1 MSDTGTVSHSPRA
14 APRRASSLQQLL
26 DSAAAI
32 TTPAESTPAE
42 STPGA
47 PQNAGAARRPPGPP
61 AAPSWGP
68 TPPGAGVDTAAF
80 VAATAT
86 ATATRRTPG
95 RDTAAEIGANTA
107 ACLAA
112 CADTAPDPV
121 SATPADWTKF
131 GTVVPVLG
139 GGAGA
144 GASVLAV
151 VLADALAAQGLRV
164 LLVDAADPLRSGLTL
179 AAGTDGPAVQG
190 PHPGV
195 RIRRAHRGPIRM
207 AHLEYLGLPVRSA
220 AMVPAPAFWAPTV
233 AEETGERVD
242 VTVVDVGWDSW
253 TVAALPLAGPGGWL
267 RDGCPAPRPVLVVRA
282 TAPGVRAAE
291 TLLGRLAPWQGHGV
305 APVTAAVLTGCRK
318 PATAA
323 LAVAGH
329 HLEPLL
335 TGAVCLP
342 TDAGVAERGVTDTE
356 TPARLQHALTP
367 LLSTLG
373 LLSTPRAPTSRSRTP
388 RLLRR
393 PSQHEERNP
402 S

>member
-1 MSDTGTVSHSPRA
+1 VSDTGTVSHSPRA
-14 APRRASSLQQLL
+14 APRRASYLQQLL

-47 PQNAGAARRPPGPP
+47 PQNAGAC
-61 AAPSWGP
+61 
-68 TPPGAGVDTAAF
+68 
-80 VAATAT
+80 
-86 ATATRRTPG
+86 TRRTPG

-121 SATPADWTKF
+121 STTPADWTKF

-139 GGAGA
+139 GGPGA

-164 LLVDAADPLRSGLTL
+164 LLIDAADPLRSGLTL
-179 AAGTDGPAVQG
+179 AAGTDGPTVDG

-220 AMVPAPAFWAPTV
+220 GMVPAPAFWAPTV
-233 AEETGERVD
+233 AEEAGERVD
-242 VTVVDVGWDSW
+242 VTVVDVGWDFW

-267 RDGCPAPRPVLVVRA
+267 RHGRPTPQPVLAVRV

-291 TLLGRLAPWQGHGV
+291 TLLGRLTPWQAHGV
-305 APVTAAVLTGCRK
+305 APVVAAVLTGCRK

-335 TGAVCLP
+335 PDAVCLP
-342 TDAGVAERGVTDTE
+342 TDAAVAERGITDTE

-373 LLSTPRAPTSRSRTP
+373 LLSTPRAQTPRAQTPRAPTSRSRAT

>member
-1 MSDTGTVSHSPRA
+1 MSDTGTVCRSPRA
-14 APRRASSLQQLL
+14 APRRASYLQQLL
-26 DSAAAI
+26 DSATGI
-32 TTPAESTPAE
+32 TMTAE

-47 PQNAGAARRPPGPP
+47 PQNAGTATRAMTAPVPP
-61 AAPSWGP
+61 ASGP
-68 TPPGAGVDTAAF
+68 ASTGAGVDTAAL
-80 VAATAT
+80 VVATAT

-95 RDTAAEIGANTA
+95 RDTASEIGVNTA
-107 ACLAA
+107 ACLTA
-112 CADTAPDPV
+112 CVDTAPDPV
-121 SATPADWTKF
+121 SATPADWTRF

-139 GGAGA
+139 GGPGA

-179 AAGTDGPAVQG
+179 AAGTDGPAVDG

-207 AHLEYLGLPVRSA
+207 AHLEFLGLPVRSA

-233 AEETGERVD
+233 ADEVGERVD

-253 TVAALPLAGPGGWL
+253 TVAGLPLQGPGGWL
-267 RDGCPAPRPVLVVRA
+267 RDGCPATRPVLVVRA

-305 APVTAAVLTGCRK
+305 APVAAAVLTGCRK
-318 PATAA
+318 PATAV
-323 LAVAGH
+323 LAGAGH

-373 LLSTPRAPTSRSRTP
+373 LLSTPRAPTSRSRAP

>member
-14 APRRASSLQQLL
+14 APRRASYLQQLL

-47 PQNAGAARRPPGPP
+47 PQNAGAC
-61 AAPSWGP
+61 
-68 TPPGAGVDTAAF
+68 
-80 VAATAT
+80 
-86 ATATRRTPG
+86 TRRTPG

-121 SATPADWTKF
+121 STTPADWTKF

-139 GGAGA
+139 GGPGA

-151 VLADALAAQGLRV
+151 TLADALAAQGLRV
-164 LLVDAADPLRSGLTL
+164 LLIDAADPLRSGLTL
-179 AAGTDGPAVQG
+179 AAGTDGPTVDG

-233 AEETGERVD
+233 AEEAGERVD

-267 RDGCPAPRPVLVVRA
+267 RHGRPTPQPVLAVRA
-282 TAPGVRAAE
+282 SAPGVRAAE
-291 TLLGRLAPWQGHGV
+291 TLLGRLTPWQAHGV
-305 APVTAAVLTGCRK
+305 APVVAAVLTGCRK

-335 TGAVCLP
+335 PDAVCLP
-342 TDAGVAERGVTDTE
+342 TDAAVAERGITDTE

-373 LLSTPRAPTSRSRTP
+373 LLSTPRAQTPRAQTPRAPTSRSRAT

>member
-1 MSDTGTVSHSPRA
+1 VSDTGTVSRSPRA
-14 APRRASSLQQLL
+14 APRRASYLQQLL

-32 TTPAESTPAE
+32 TAGTE

-47 PQNAGAARRPPGPP
+47 PQPAGAARRPPGAP

-68 TPPGAGVDTAAF
+68 APTAAGVDTTAL
-80 VAATAT
+80 VVAT

-139 GGAGA
+139 GGPGA

-164 LLVDAADPLRSGLTL
+164 LLIDAADPLRSGLTL
-179 AAGTDGPAVQG
+179 AAGTDGPAVDG

-207 AHLEYLGLPVRSA
+207 AHLEFIGLPVRSA

-233 AEETGERVD
+233 NDEVDEAGERVD

-267 RDGCPAPRPVLVVRA
+267 RDGCPAPRPVLAVRA

-291 TLLGRLAPWQGHGV
+291 TLLGRLAPWRGHGV
-305 APVTAAVLTGCRK
+305 APVVAAVLTGCRK
-318 PATAA
+318 PSTAA

-342 TDAGVAERGVTDTE
+342 TDAGVAERGVTDTD
-356 TPARLQHALTP
+356 TPPRLQHALTP

-373 LLSTPRAPTSRSRTP
+373 LLSTPRAPTSRSRAT

>member
-14 APRRASSLQQLL
+14 APRRASYLQQLL

-47 PQNAGAARRPPGPP
+47 PQNAGAC
-61 AAPSWGP
+61 
-68 TPPGAGVDTAAF
+68 
-80 VAATAT
+80 
-86 ATATRRTPG
+86 TRRTPG

-121 SATPADWTKF
+121 STTPADWTKF

-139 GGAGA
+139 GGPGA

-164 LLVDAADPLRSGLTL
+164 LLIDAADPLRSGLTL
-179 AAGTDGPAVQG
+179 AAGTDGPTVDG

-220 AMVPAPAFWAPTV
+220 GMVPAPAFWAPTV
-233 AEETGERVD
+233 AEEAGERVD
-242 VTVVDVGWDSW
+242 VTVVDVGWDFW

-267 RDGCPAPRPVLVVRA
+267 RHGRPTPQPVLAVRV

-291 TLLGRLAPWQGHGV
+291 TLLGRLTPWQAHGV
-305 APVTAAVLTGCRK
+305 APVVAAVLTGCRK

-335 TGAVCLP
+335 PDAVCLP
-342 TDAGVAERGVTDTE
+342 TDAAVAERGITDTE

-373 LLSTPRAPTSRSRTP
+373 LLSTPRAQTPRAQTPRAPTSRSRAT